1 MRVQMKKLLLSIAAS
16 AAVMTGVAAAQ
27 ENCGTELNYEDA
39 DIRAVIDEIAIRTGR
54 TFILDPAVQGRVT
67 IKSPPNGGICADEA
81 WALFQAMLRV
91 NDFVATPI
99 GADKYRIVPLQE
111 AARTAGTAA
120 ADATGSD
127 LVTQIV
133 RLRYVDAREA
143 AANLAQI
150 VGNNGVVSPV
160 RTSNAIILV
169 DTADNVAR
177 LQRVLSELD
186 RDTTIYRTIALQNAS
201 ALDVARVVSDL
212 AQEISEEQGA
222 GQVKFSVTPVEASNS
237 LLVRA
242 EPVLMRRLESVITE
256 LDRFGQNTS
265 ELTVIYLNHTDAE
278 ELAPL
283 LSDVANSVSS
293 DADGNQTSR
302 NRVTVSFHK
311 PTNSIIINGDAD
323 IQRTLQNVIAQLD
336 VRRAQVLVEAIIV
349 DISDSLAR
357 ELGVQYFLTGDNIPF
372 SATNFS
378 GSPNILP
385 AAGAALL
392 ESGRFSDVINTPA
405 TTTSQDGV
413 VTTSETEGIQSQL
426 ATQFL
431 QSLIG
436 LQGLSLGGG
445 FEFGDGNIFGG
456 ILTALKND
464 ANSNIL
470 STPSVVTVDNQT
482 ARLQVGQEIPITTGE
497 TIGDNFQGAFRTVNR
512 QEVGVILE
520 VTPQINEGDSV
531 TMELVQEISSIA
543 GPVNAGSADLITNKR
558 EISTTALV
566 DDGEILVIGGLIDD
580 QREILQEKVPLL
592 GDIPVM
598 GNLFKQSSRE
608 RRRRN
613 LMVFI
618 RPTIIRDQDTA
629 RRATRRKFDYVRAR
643 ELLKGGTPVSEME
656 QLIDQVTGLEPAFN
670 RTDGAEGY
678 GAQQAAPER
687 SNAESPNNQ

>member
-1 MRVQMKKLLLSIAAS
+1 MRSRNKKLMLGLMAGAAS
-16 AAVMTGVAAAQ
+16 IMSVSLAQ
-27 ENCGTELNYEDA
+27 ENCDAELNYEDA

-54 TFILDPAVQGRVT
+54 TFILDPAVQGRAT
-67 IKSPPNGGICADEA
+67 IKSPPNGGVCADEA

-99 GADKYRIVPLQE
+99 AADKYRIVPLQE
-111 AARTAGTAA
+111 AARTAGPASE
-120 ADATGSD
+120 DAYGSD

-150 VGNNGVVSPV
+150 IGNNGVVSPV

-186 RDTTIYRTIALQNAS
+186 RDTTIYRTIALNNAS

-212 AQEISEEQGA
+212 AQEISEEQGS
-222 GQVKFSVTPVEASNS
+222 GQAKFSVTPVEASNS

-242 EPVLMRRLESVITE
+242 EPLLMRRLESVIAE
-256 LDRFGQNTS
+256 LDKFGENAS
-265 ELTVIYLNHTDAE
+265 ELTVVYLNHSSAE
-278 ELAPL
+278 EMAPL
-283 LSDVANSVSS
+283 LSDVANSVSPNDQEGS
-293 DADGNQTSR
+293 GR
-302 NRVTVSFHK
+302 NRVTVSFHG
-311 PTNSIIINGDAD
+311 PTNSLIINGDAD

-336 VRRAQVLVEAIIV
+336 IRRPQVLVEAIIV
-349 DISDSLAR
+349 DISDNTAR

-378 GSPNILP
+378 RGPNILP

-392 ESGRFSDVINTPA
+392 DGDRFTDVFETPA
-405 TTTSQDGV
+405 TVVTDDGV
-413 VTTSETEGIQSQL
+413 TTNTETEGIQSQL
-426 ATQFL
+426 ATQAL

-436 LQGLSLGGG
+436 LQGLSIGGG
-445 FEFGDGNIFGG
+445 FDIGDGNIFGG

-464 ANSNIL
+464 SNSNIL
-470 STPSVVTVDNQT
+470 STPSVMTLDNQT

-497 TIGDNFQGAFRTVNR
+497 TTGDNFQGAFRTVDR

-543 GPVNAGSADLITNKR
+543 GPVIATSTDLITNKR
-558 EISTTALV
+558 EITTTALV

-580 QREILQEKVPLL
+580 QREIAQEKVPLL
-592 GDIPVM
+592 GDIPVV

-608 RRRRN
+608 QRRRN

-618 RPTIIRDQDTA
+618 RPTIIRDPDTA
-629 RRATRRKFDYVRAR
+629 RAATRRKFDYIKAR
-643 ELLKGGTPVSEME
+643 EILTSGAPTSEME
-656 QLIDQVTGLEPAFN
+656 RLIDQVTGLEAPYATQ
-670 RTDGAEGY
+670 RSVGEDGID
-678 GAQQAAPER
+678 QNF
-687 SNAESPNNQ
+687 NAERDAPTQLDNQ

>member
-1 MRVQMKKLLLSIAAS
+1 MRVQMKKSLLGIVAGAAAMLSI
-16 AAVMTGVAAAQ
+16 GAAQ
-27 ENCGTELNYEDA
+27 ENCGAELNYEDA

-91 NDFVATPI
+91 NDFVASPI

-111 AARTAGTAA
+111 AARTAGVLAE
-120 ADATGSD
+120 DASGSD

-201 ALDVARVVSDL
+201 ALEVARVITDL

-222 GQVKFSVTPVEASNS
+222 GQAKFSVTPVEASNS

-242 EPVLMRRLESVITE
+242 EPVLMRRLESVIAE
-256 LDRFGQNTS
+256 LDRFGQNAS
-265 ELTVIYLNHTDAE
+265 ELTVVYLNHTDAE

-283 LSDVANSVSS
+283 LSDVANSVSP
-293 DADGNQTSR
+293 DATGNTAQR
-302 NRVTVSFHK
+302 NRVTISFHK

-336 VRRAQVLVEAIIV
+336 VRRPQVLVEAIIV
-349 DISDSLAR
+349 DISDTLAR
-357 ELGVQYFLTGDNIPF
+357 ELGIQYFLTGDNIPF

-378 GSPNILP
+378 GAPNIMP

-392 ESGRFSDVINTPA
+392 ESGRFSDVINTPS

-413 VTTSETEGIQSQL
+413 VTTSETEGLQSQL

-580 QREILQEKVPLL
+580 QREILEEKVPFL

-618 RPTIIRDQDTA
+618 RPTIIRDQETA
-629 RRATRRKFDYVRAR
+629 RQATRRKFDYVRAR

-656 QLIDQVTGLEPAFN
+656 KLIDQVTGLEPAFN
-670 RTDGAEGY
+670 TPANDGY
-678 GAQQAAPER
+678 GD
-687 SNAESPNNQ
+687 SNATTESPDNQ

>member
-1 MRVQMKKLLLSIAAS
+1 MRSRNKNLMLGLMAGAAS
-16 AAVMTGVAAAQ
+16 IMSVSLAQ
-27 ENCGTELNYEDA
+27 ENCDTELNYEDA

-54 TFILDPAVQGRVT
+54 TFILDPAVQGRAT
-67 IKSPPNGGICADEA
+67 IKSPPNGGVCADEA

-99 GADKYRIVPLQE
+99 AADKYRIVPLQE
-111 AARTAGTAA
+111 AARTAGPVS
-120 ADATGSD
+120 ADASGSD

-150 VGNNGVVSPV
+150 IGNNGVVSPV

-186 RDTTIYRTIALQNAS
+186 RDTTIYRTIALNNAS
-201 ALDVARVVSDL
+201 AIDVARVVSDL
-212 AQEISEEQGA
+212 AREISEEQGS
-222 GQVKFSVTPVEASNS
+222 GQAKFSVTPVEASNS

-242 EPVLMRRLESVITE
+242 EPLLMRRLESVIAE
-256 LDRFGQNTS
+256 LDRFGENAS
-265 ELTVIYLNHTDAE
+265 ELTVVYLNHSNAE
-278 ELAPL
+278 EMAPL
-283 LSDVANSVSS
+283 LSDVANSVSPDDQEGS
-293 DADGNQTSR
+293 GR
-302 NRVTVSFHK
+302 NRVTVSFHG
-311 PTNSIIINGDAD
+311 PTNSLIINGDAD

-336 VRRAQVLVEAIIV
+336 IRRPQVLVEAIIV
-349 DISDSLAR
+349 DISDNTAR

-378 GSPNILP
+378 RGPNILP

-392 ESGRFSDVINTPA
+392 DGDRFTDVFETPA
-405 TTTSQDGV
+405 TVVTDDGV
-413 VTTSETEGIQSQL
+413 TTNTETEGIQSQL
-426 ATQFL
+426 ATQAL

-436 LQGLSLGGG
+436 LQGFSIGGG
-445 FEFGDGNIFGG
+445 FDIGDGNIFGG

-464 ANSNIL
+464 SNSNIL
-470 STPSVVTVDNQT
+470 STPSVMTLDNQT

-497 TIGDNFQGAFRTVNR
+497 TTGDNFQGAFRTVDR

-543 GPVNAGSADLITNKR
+543 GPVIATSTDLITNKR
-558 EISTTALV
+558 EITTTALV

-580 QREILQEKVPLL
+580 QREIAEEKVPLL
-592 GDIPVM
+592 GDIPIV

-608 RRRRN
+608 QRRRN

-618 RPTIIRDQDTA
+618 RPTIIRDPDTA
-629 RRATRRKFDYVRAR
+629 RAATRRKFDYIRAR
-643 ELLKGGTPVSEME
+643 EILTSGAPISEME
-656 QLIDQVTGLEPAFN
+656 RLIDQVTGLEAPYQTPGDAGADDIDQSFN
-670 RTDGAEGY
+670 T
-678 GAQQAAPER
+678 ER
-687 SNAESPNNQ
+687 GVTPPDDQ